1 MTAGSFDA
9 DTIKRLVPV
18 QRAGTP
24 DGVAAL
30 AGFLCRAEAGYIIG
44 KIISVNDG
52 LI

>member
-1 MTAGSFDA
+1 MAAWSFDA
-9 DTIKRLVPV
+9 DTIKRLVPS

-30 AGFLCRAEAGYIIG
+30 AGFLWSAEAGCITG
-44 KIISVNDG
+44 QIISMNGG